1 MNMHLTKRPPA
12 AAATKSII
20 HIADYAPTY
29 SGNFIASLRTAGAE
43 SRARGFKPVWV
54 FPDVVENYDWFK
66 NLGAE
71 MEASTYMLSRR
82 AGPFEHAR
90 QITRIVRAENAS
102 IVHTHFS
109 CFDIA
114 AWIAKATCALR
125 LRRFQLAWHV
135 HSAFPAKSSWLRRL
149 KDFLKLGV
157 LGRSCHAVPVSE
169 ALASS
174 LAERGFPRGR
184 IHLVSNGIDVA
195 HATERKTSREQG
207 RKELRIPDDACMLLG
222 FGWTPVRKGV
232 DTMLEALAILL
243 RREIKVVLVLAGTDE
258 LKTFLANWP
267 DVSCKEFVRVIPPAE
282 YVGDLF
288 DAADVFLS
296 PSRAEGWCYGVAEA
310 MANGVPAVSSDIPP
324 LAWAVNAP
332 GVYFCQPAN
341 GLDLADSIGR
351 VTGLSEQERRCNA
364 ELSNRFI
371 SERHSVQKWGQA
383 IWSVYDELLGS
394 KVGPSRAPERT
405 VE

>member
-1 MNMHLTKRPPA
+1 MHLVARPRAATK
-12 AAATKSII
+12 TKSII

-29 SGNFIASLRTAGAE
+29 SGNFIASLRRAAAE
-43 SRARGFKPVWV
+43 CHARGFKLVWV
-54 FPDVVENYDWFK
+54 FPDDVKDYVWFRKLGSEVE
-66 NLGAE
+66 AT
-71 MEASTYMLSRR
+71 TYLLSRR
-82 AGPFEHAR
+82 DGVFEHAL
-90 QITRIVRAENAS
+90 QIARIVSAENAA

-114 AWIAKATCALR
+114 AWMAKASCAMR

-135 HSAFPAKSSWLRRL
+135 HSAFPAQSNGWRRV
-149 KDFLKLGV
+149 KDFLKLRV

-169 ALASS
+169 ALVAS
-174 LAERGFPRGR
+174 LAERGFPQKR

-195 HATERKTSREQG
+195 HATERKTSRETFRDQ
-207 RKELRIPDDACMLLG
+207 LRIPDGSWMLLG
-222 FGWTPVRKGV
+222 FGWTPHRKGV

-243 RREIKVVLVLAGTDE
+243 RRGTSVVLVLAGTDE

-267 DVSCKEFVRVIPPAE
+267 DAPCMEFVRVIPPAE

-288 DAADVFLS
+288 NAADVFLS

-324 LAWAVNAP
+324 LAWAVDAP
-332 GVYFCQPAN
+332 GVYFCQPGN
-341 GLDLADSIGR
+341 SVDLADSIGR
-351 VTGLSEQERRCNA
+351 VTGLTEQELRSNA

-371 SERHSVQKWGQA
+371 AERHSVQKWGQS
-383 IWSVYDELLGS
+383 IWSLYEELLGS
-394 KVGPSRAPERT
+394 
-405 VE
+405 

>member
-1 MNMHLTKRPPA
+1 MNMHRARRPQV

-43 SRARGFKPVWV
+43 CHAHGFRLVWV
-54 FPDVVENYDWFK
+54 FPNDVKDYDWFK
-66 NLGAE
+66 KLGAE
-71 MEASTYMLSRR
+71 MEATTYLLSRSD
-82 AGPFEHAR
+82 GTFEHAR
-90 QITRIVRAENAS
+90 QIARIASVENAS

-125 LRRFQLAWHV
+125 LRRFELAWHV
-135 HSAFPAKSSWLRRL
+135 HSAFPIRSTWFRRV

-174 LAERGFPRGR
+174 LAERGFPAKR

-195 HATERKTSREQG
+195 HATERKTSRENV
-207 RKELRIPDDACMLLG
+207 RSELRIPDGSWMLLG
-222 FGWTPVRKGV
+222 FGWTPIRKGV

-243 RREIKVVLVLAGTDE
+243 DRKVKVVLVLAGTEE
-258 LKTFLANWP
+258 LNTFLTNWP
-267 DVSCKEFVRVIPPAE
+267 DASCKEFIRVIRPAE

-288 DAADVFLS
+288 NAADMFLS

-324 LAWAVNAP
+324 LAWAAHAP
-332 GVYFCQPAN
+332 GVYFCPPGN
-341 GLDLADSIGR
+341 GLGLADSIGR
-351 VTGLSEQERRCNA
+351 VTGLSKQEHSSNA

-371 SERHSVQKWGQA
+371 AERHSVQKWGES
-383 IWSVYDELLGS
+383 IWSLYEELLRS
-394 KVGPSRAPERT
+394 
-405 VE
+405 